1 MNIKRSLKLSF
12 LGISLL
18 LFSPVLLFGQSE
30 KGAIIGV
37 VTDSTGAVIQ
47 GATVKITNMG
57 NKTSQTLTTNSDGV
71 YEAPFLT
78 PATYE
83 VSATAQG
90 FGETVNNNV
99 ILNVGQ
105 RINVH
110 LELRAGGVEGNVL
123 VVDAAQL
130 LQTETASIGQVID
143 NKQITELPS
152 GDRNIYSF
160 ILLNSNV
167 NQPPGGN
174 GPAFRL
180 ESGGSF
186 SISGTRPST
195 ATFKIDGLSNT
206 DPTFGTPTIT
216 PSLDSVQEFQ
226 VQNSAYSAEYEGIGQ
241 VNVATKAGT
250 SRIHGSLFEFL
261 RNDKLQP
268 RNPIA
273 ALDKD
278 GKPGRGK
285 LRFNQFGGTIGGPLW
300 IPRFGEG
307 GPAVYKGDT
316 FFFLSY
322 EGRRHN
328 TVTTGLTRVLT
339 EAERRGDFSGALGAV
354 SYTHLTLPTTPYV

>member
-1 MNIKRSLKLSF
+1 MRRSLVNTF
-12 LGISLL
+12 FSLL
-18 LFSPVLLFGQSE
+18 VLLFLQMAVVAQSE
-30 KGAIIGV
+30 RGAIVGL
-37 VTDSTGAVIQ
+37 VTDSTGALVP
-47 GATVKITNMG
+47 GASVTITNLG
-57 NKTSQTLTTNSDGV
+57 NKTSQTLTTNDEGR
-71 YEAPFLT
+71 YEAPFLI

-83 VSATAQG
+83 VSATAPG
-90 FGETVNNNV
+90 FAKTVNNNV
-99 ILNVGQ
+99 VVNVGQ
-105 RINVH
+105 RVSIN
-110 LELRAGGVEGNVL
+110 LELRAGGFEGTVQ
-123 VVDAAQL
+123 VIDAAAL
-130 LQTETASIGQVID
+130 LQTETASIGQIVD
-143 NKQITELPS
+143 NKQLTELPS

-250 SRIHGSLFEFL
+250 SRVHGSLFEFL

-278 GKPGRGK
+278 GS
-285 LRFNQFGGTIGGPLW
+285 Q
-300 IPRFGEG
+300 EE
-307 GPAVYKGDT
+307 V
-316 FFFLSY
+316 SC
-322 EGRRHN
+322 
-328 TVTTGLTRVLT
+328 VLT
-339 EAERRGDFSGALGAV
+339 SSAELWEDHSGYRALAKGVPLFTRETPSSLSATKVDVITLLLLASRAYSLRLNEAATSRPHWAHV
-354 SYTHLTLPTTPYV
+354 